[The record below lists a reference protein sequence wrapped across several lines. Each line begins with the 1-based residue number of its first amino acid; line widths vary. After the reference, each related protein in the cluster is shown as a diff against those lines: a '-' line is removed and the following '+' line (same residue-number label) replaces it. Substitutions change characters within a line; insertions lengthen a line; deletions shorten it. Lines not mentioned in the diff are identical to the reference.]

1 MSLSKMWFDVD
12 LHGQFGNEEYR
23 VFGSIDAVNN
33 WVTNQKIDY
42 GYLGASVNEA
52 EPSGAEFTTQRKI
65 KVI

>member
-12 LHGQFGNEEYR
+12 LHGQLGKEEYR

-33 WVTNQKIDY
+33 WITNQKIDY
-42 GYLGASVNEA
+42 GYLDASINEA
-52 EPSGAEFTTQRKI
+52 EPCGAEFTTHRKV